1 MIRIAVCDDDETYIL
16 KTIKPLLSRAQ
27 KAVGIVTETRFFTD
41 GTLLLDELQNHQD
54 YSIVILDIDMPSING
69 KELAA
74 RLRELNKDL
83 YIAFMSAYKE
93 EVYDVISL
101 NISAFIPKEYDK
113 NKCLDELIKLLK
125 KFMNDKP
132 EQKLFSIIDNGRSA
146 TVKLCL
152 DNILYIKMIRSK
164 VVIYTENEE
173 LVSAERSLKGLES
186 ELDPF
191 GFYKT
196 FRNTLVNVGKVYEV
210 LDREIILNNKTHLP
224 ISRRRRKE
232 LLMILSRIISTK
244 VVT

>member
-1 MIRIAVCDDDETYIL
+1 
-16 KTIKPLLSRAQ
+16 
-27 KAVGIVTETRFFTD
+27 
-41 GTLLLDELQNHQD
+41 
-54 YSIVILDIDMPSING
+54 MPSING

-74 RLRELNKDL
+74 RLRELDKDL
-83 YIAFMSAYKE
+83 YTAFMSAYKK
-93 EVYDVISL
+93 EVYNVISL

-152 DNILYIKMIRSK
+152 HNILYIKMIRGK

-173 LVSAERSLKGLES
+173 LVSAERSLKSLEN
-186 ELDPF
+186 ELVPF

-196 FRNTLVNVGKVYEV
+196 FSNTLVNVGKVYEV
-210 LDREIILNNKTHLP
+210 LDSEIILNNKTHLP
-224 ISRRRRKE
+224 ISRRRRKD
-232 LLMILSRIISTK
+232 LLMILSRIISAK